1 MSVAAKGNWL
11 GLELAKAGTNFVV
24 RRKTLFESAERADWL
39 RIFFHLNGP
48 GLRGAN
54 PAAQIFYVFGRG
66 YLTRARGGWKPP
78 FHGLRTNSTLLYRYY
93 YIGRLS
99 GYLTRAGAGGDRHL
113 LHRMGRKRRR
123 NRGGAIFFLKR
134 TEKDLHGFCR
144 ICNFASGM
152 KPSFHFSPVLSG
164 TLEYPYIRQERNEK
178 EDFFVKFLI
187 I

>member
-78 FHGLRTNSTLLYRYY
+78 FHGLRTNSTLLYRSLVWLPHTRED
-93 YIGRLS
+93 GR
-99 GYLTRAGAGGDRHL
+99 GP
-113 LHRMGRKRRR
+113 
-123 NRGGAIFFLKR
+123 
-134 TEKDLHGFCR
+134 
-144 ICNFASGM
+144 
-152 KPSFHFSPVLSG
+152 PS
-164 TLEYPYIRQERNEK
+164 IA
-178 EDFFVKFLI
+178 
-187 I
+187 

>member
-1 MSVAAKGNWL
+1 MSVAAKWNLL
-11 GLELAKAGTNFVV
+11 GLEEVGTNFVV

-39 RIFFHLNGP
+39 RIFFIWMV
-48 GLRGAN
+48 RGCG
-54 PAAQIFYVFGRG
+54 AQILRHRYFTYSGEVT
-66 YLTRARGGWKPP
+66 LHARGEAGSLLSM
-78 FHGLRTNSTLLYRYY
+78 GYARTAPY
-93 YIGRLS
+93 YIGRWS

-164 TLEYPYIRQERNEK
+164 TLEHPYIRLERNEK

>member
-1 MSVAAKGNWL
+1 MLHHEKRHVFSVKTRGS
-11 GLELAKAGTNFVV
+11 GRGPPSVTQGRLAQN
-24 RRKTLFESAERADWL
+24 
-39 RIFFHLNGP
+39 FFHLNGP

-78 FHGLRTNSTLLYRYY
+78 FHGLRTNSTLLYRS
-93 YIGRLS
+93 LVW
-99 GYLTRAGAGGDRHL
+99 LPHT
-113 LHRMGRKRRR
+113 
-123 NRGGAIFFLKR
+123 RGGGRGPPSITQKGAEETEKSGTCDFFLKR

-144 ICNFASGM
+144 ICNFASRM

-164 TLEYPYIRQERNEK
+164 TLEHPYIRLERNEK